1 MEYLIRGLH
10 NTLNSIKKH
19 KVLFLL
25 IILLQITFVVS
36 SLWLGSLYLLKIL
49 ENTQGI
55 IGPLENANYDSQK
68 IEQGEPFTPD
78 YAAIYNSYQSMLKNV
93 ITFAAGMAALFLLLN
108 GSIWLLS
115 HWVLQ
120 EKRSWKLRFKEGIQF
135 LLKAWASI
143 FILFGPFK
151 IISYYVL
158 LHFIRISQSF
168 SNIAIVLKSLLIAS
182 LVIYYFLLVALA
194 VAPILSWKKFAKIWM
209 QVSITQFRK
218 TAVLFFSITVALFV
232 SFAALYWAIEYE
244 KSAALLL
251 WLGMACIVMIGVIR
265 IFWIATIQE
274 IEHETSHH

>member
-1 MEYLIRGLH
+1 MNYLKRGLH

-25 IILLQITFVVS
+25 IILLQIIFVVS

-68 IEQGEPFTPD
+68 IEQGEAFTPD

-93 ITFAAGMAALFLLLN
+93 IIFAAGMAALFLLLN

-120 EKRSWKLRFKEGIQF
+120 EKRSWKLRFKESLQF

-168 SNIAIVLKSLLIAS
+168 SNVALVLKILLIAS

-194 VAPILSWKKFAKIWM
+194 AAPILSWKQFAKMW
-209 QVSITQFRK
+209 VHASVTQFRK
-218 TAVLFFSITVALFV
+218 TVVLFLSIMLALFV
-232 SFAALYWAIEYE
+232 SLAALYWAIEYE